1 MKKTVSQVVMII
13 GALVAIIGILIDCIN
28 YGAMEFGFGDL
39 TTVAAVVAVAF
50 VFSKKDSLVYIGFLI
65 AAILGAY
72 SIPQISYSIPMPDG
86 YGDVYY
92 AYYTSVARIGLSVM
106 ALSSIMFYFVEL
118 LKAFGWVKSSAKSAE
133 AGDVMMVLNKYKD
146 MEKENIITAEE
157 FDALKSKI
165 LKGAEKEVSSV
176 EDLKKWKKLFD
187 QKVITEEEFANVKG
201 KIFSK

>member
-13 GALVAIIGILIDCIN
+13 GALVAIIGILIDCFN

-50 VFSKKDSLVYIGFLI
+50 VFSKKDSLVYVGFLI

-72 SIPQISYSIPMPDG
+72 SIPQISSSIPMPDG
-86 YGDVYY
+86 YGDVYFV
-92 AYYTSVARIGLSVM
+92 YYTSVARIGLSVM

-133 AGDVMMVLNKYKD
+133 AGDVMIVLNKYKD

-165 LKGAEKEVSSV
+165 LKGAEKEVTSV